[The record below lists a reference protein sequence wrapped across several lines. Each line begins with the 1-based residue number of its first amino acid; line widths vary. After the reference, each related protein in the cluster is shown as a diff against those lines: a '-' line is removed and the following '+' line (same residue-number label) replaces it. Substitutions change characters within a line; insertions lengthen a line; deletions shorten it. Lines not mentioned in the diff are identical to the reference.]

1 MHTSKPLRSKSEAN
15 PLQDAQAL
23 PADNALQS
31 IVENMLNGVAY
42 CRMLFEDGVPS
53 DFIYLYTNRAFH
65 EQTGLGPVS
74 GKRVSEVI
82 PGIRDT
88 DPQLFEIYAR
98 VAASGKPE
106 KFDTFVESLQSWFS
120 FQAYCPKPE
129 HFVAVFDV
137 ITERKELE
145 SRTRLQALVLD
156 QIQEQVAVTDLA
168 GTITYVNRAE
178 AEALGSPKESRLG
191 RHVSVYGDGPEAD
204 ATQGEIV
211 EATRRLGAWSGKV
224 VNYRADGS
232 PMLIDL
238 RTTLVRDQSGRPVA
252 MVGVCNDITER
263 QIFEERLK
271 ASEERYRRLHESMLD
286 AFVLVDMAGRIRD
299 CNPSYRA
306 MLGYSSDELESLTY
320 VDLTPARWH
329 EFEARIV
336 AEQIIPTGHSDVYEK
351 EYIRK
356 DGTVFPVELRTFL
369 LRDKNNRPEAM
380 WAIVRDITERRGI
393 EARMQLAR
401 QIFDSASE
409 AIFVSDLQG
418 NLLDVNAEACR
429 LARYTRDE
437 MLRLRNVDLVTRD
450 EVSRVA
456 RELARCDAGEILEQR
471 WLLRCSDG
479 STIPL
484 DLVVQR
490 LPGDRY
496 LAMGRDLTEKERV
509 LTQLAQA
516 RDESDRANRAKSR
529 FLAAASHD
537 LRQPILAI
545 NLFQN
550 ALSKTDLDAEQRRI
564 ADCLSRS
571 AQSLSDIL
579 TELIEFSRVDSGAT
593 QASLKPFHA
602 EEIFRYIE
610 MEFAP
615 LALARHLRLKFFFPQ
630 KELLLFTDLRLLLN
644 LLRNLIDNA
653 FKYSRTGG
661 VLIGIRRRGNH
672 ALIQVWDTGIGIAP
686 EHLDL
691 IFDEYF
697 QIGNPERDNAKGLG
711 LGLPIAKRLAQAL
724 GSRISCRSRLGKGT
738 VFGFCVQTAETTAR
752 LPRIDQA
759 SMAKPGH
766 FPGPGS
772 GRKSGGTPKATA

>member
-1 MHTSKPLRSKSEAN
+1 
-15 PLQDAQAL
+15 
-23 PADNALQS
+23 
-31 IVENMLNGVAY
+31 MLNGVAY
-42 CRMLFEDGVPS
+42 CRMLFEDGAPS
-53 DFIYLYTNRAFH
+53 DFIYLYTNPAFH
-65 EQTGLGPVS
+65 EQTGLGPVC

-82 PGIRDT
+82 PGIRDA
-88 DPQLFEIYAR
+88 DPQLFEICAR
-98 VAASGKPE
+98 VAVGGKPE
-106 KFDTFVESLQSWFS
+106 IFETFVESLQAWFAV
-120 FQAYCPKPE
+120 QAYSPKPE

-145 SRTRLQALVLD
+145 DRLRLLALVLD
-156 QIQEQVAVTDLA
+156 QIQEQVTVTDLA
-168 GTITYVNRAE
+168 GNVTYVNRTE
-178 AEALGSPKESRLG
+178 VEALASPKENRLG
-191 RHVSVYGDGPEAD
+191 RHVSVYGDGPQAD
-204 ATQGEIV
+204 ATQDEIA
-211 EATRRLGAWSGKV
+211 EATRRFGAWSGKV

-238 RTTLVRDQSGRPVA
+238 RTRLVRDESGRPVA
-252 MVGVCNDITER
+252 MVGVSTDITER
-263 QIFEERLK
+263 QIVEEGLK
-271 ASEERYRRLHESMLD
+271 ASEERYRRLHESMFD
-286 AFVLVDMAGRIRD
+286 AFVLVDMSGRIRD
-299 CNPSYRA
+299 CNPSYEA

-329 EFEARIV
+329 EFEARII
-336 AEQIIPTGHSDVYEK
+336 AEQIIPHGHSAVYEK

-369 LRDKNNRPEAM
+369 LRDKNSQPEAM

-401 QIFDSASE
+401 QIFESASE

-429 LARYTRDE
+429 LAKYTRDE
-437 MLRLRNVDLVTRD
+437 MLRLRNVDLVTR
-450 EVSRVA
+450 EEAPHIA
-456 RELARCDAGEILEQR
+456 RELARCDAGEIVEQR
-471 WLLRCSDG
+471 WLLRSSDG
-479 STIPL
+479 SSSPL

-496 LAMGRDLTEKERV
+496 LAMGRDLTEKEKV

-516 RDESDRANRAKSR
+516 RDESERANRAKSR

-545 NLFQN
+545 NLFQE
-550 ALSKTDLDAEQRRI
+550 ALSKTDLDTEQKRI
-564 ADCLSRS
+564 VDCLSRS

-579 TELIEFSRVDSGAT
+579 TELIEFSRLDSGGA
-593 QASLKPFHA
+593 QPSLKPLRA
-602 EEIFRYIE
+602 EEIFRSIE

-615 LALARHLRLKFFFPQ
+615 LALARRLRLKFFFPE
-630 KELLLFTDLRLLLN
+630 KELLLLTDLRLLLN

-653 FKYSRTGG
+653 FKYARTGG
-661 VLIGIRRRGNH
+661 VLIGVRRRGDH

-686 EHLDL
+686 EHLEL

-738 VFGFCVQTAETTAR
+738 VFGFCVQTAEITAR
-752 LPRIDQA
+752 LRQIDQA
-759 SMAKPGH
+759 SVADAGYVPRPGAGWKPAV
-766 FPGPGS
+766 
-772 GRKSGGTPKATA
+772 TPKATA

>member
-1 MHTSKPLRSKSEAN
+1 MHSSTPFREEAEADFLR
-15 PLQDAQAL
+15 DAEDDSL
-23 PADNALQS
+23 PS

-42 CRMLFEDGVPS
+42 CRMLFEDGAPS
-53 DFIYLYTNRAFH
+53 DFIYLYTNPAFH
-65 EQTGLGPVS
+65 EQTGLGPVC

-82 PGIRDT
+82 PGIRDA
-88 DPQLFEIYAR
+88 DPQLFEICAR
-98 VAASGKPE
+98 VAVGGKPE
-106 KFDTFVESLQSWFS
+106 IFETFVESLQAWFAV
-120 FQAYCPKPE
+120 QAYSPKPE

-145 SRTRLQALVLD
+145 DRLRLLALVLD
-156 QIQEQVAVTDLA
+156 QIQEQVTVTDLA
-168 GTITYVNRAE
+168 GNVTYVNRTE
-178 AEALGSPKESRLG
+178 VEALASPKENRLG
-191 RHVSVYGDGPEAD
+191 RHVSVYGDGPQAD
-204 ATQGEIV
+204 ATQDEIA
-211 EATRRLGAWSGKV
+211 EATRRFGAWSGKV

-238 RTTLVRDQSGRPVA
+238 RTRLVRDESGRPVA
-252 MVGVCNDITER
+252 MVGVSTDITER
-263 QIFEERLK
+263 QIVEEGLK
-271 ASEERYRRLHESMLD
+271 ASEERYRRLHESMFD
-286 AFVLVDMAGRIRD
+286 AFVLVDMSGRIRD
-299 CNPSYRA
+299 CNPSYEA

-329 EFEARIV
+329 EFEARII
-336 AEQIIPTGHSDVYEK
+336 AEQIIPHGHSAVYEK

-369 LRDKNNRPEAM
+369 LRDKNSQPEAM

-401 QIFDSASE
+401 QIFESASE

-429 LARYTRDE
+429 LAKYTRDE
-437 MLRLRNVDLVTRD
+437 MLRLRNVDLVTR
-450 EVSRVA
+450 EEAPHIA
-456 RELARCDAGEILEQR
+456 RELARCDAGEIVEQR
-471 WLLRCSDG
+471 WLLRSSDG
-479 STIPL
+479 SSSPL

-496 LAMGRDLTEKERV
+496 LAMGRDLTEKEKV

-516 RDESDRANRAKSR
+516 RDESERANRAKSR

-545 NLFQN
+545 NLFQE
-550 ALSKTDLDAEQRRI
+550 ALSKTDLDTEQKRI
-564 ADCLSRS
+564 VDCLSRS

-579 TELIEFSRVDSGAT
+579 TELIEFSRLDSGGA
-593 QASLKPFHA
+593 QPSLKPLRA
-602 EEIFRYIE
+602 EEIFRSIE

-615 LALARHLRLKFFFPQ
+615 LALARRLRLKFFFPE
-630 KELLLFTDLRLLLN
+630 KELLLLTDLRLLLN

-653 FKYSRTGG
+653 FKYARTGG
-661 VLIGIRRRGNH
+661 VLIGVRRRGDH

-686 EHLDL
+686 EHLEL

-738 VFGFCVQTAETTAR
+738 VFGFCVQTAEITAR
-752 LPRIDQA
+752 LRQIDQA
-759 SMAKPGH
+759 SVADAGYVPRPGAGWKPAV
-766 FPGPGS
+766 
-772 GRKSGGTPKATA
+772 TPKATA

>member
-1 MHTSKPLRSKSEAN
+1 MHSSTPFREEAEADFLR
-15 PLQDAQAL
+15 DAEDDSL
-23 PADNALQS
+23 PS

-42 CRMLFEDGVPS
+42 CRMLFEDGAPS
-53 DFIYLYTNRAFH
+53 DFIYLYTNPAFH
-65 EQTGLGPVS
+65 EQTGLGPVC

-82 PGIRDT
+82 PGIRDA
-88 DPQLFEIYAR
+88 DPQLFEICAR
-98 VAASGKPE
+98 VAVGGKPE
-106 KFDTFVESLQSWFS
+106 IFETFVESLQAWFAV
-120 FQAYCPKPE
+120 QAYSPKPE

-145 SRTRLQALVLD
+145 DRLRLLALVLD
-156 QIQEQVAVTDLA
+156 QIQEQVTVTDLA
-168 GTITYVNRAE
+168 GNVTYVNRTE
-178 AEALGSPKESRLG
+178 VEALASPKENRLG
-191 RHVSVYGDGPEAD
+191 CHVSVYGDGPQAD
-204 ATQGEIV
+204 ATQDEIA
-211 EATRRLGAWSGKV
+211 EATRRFGAWSGKV

-238 RTTLVRDQSGRPVA
+238 RTRLVRDESGRPVA
-252 MVGVCNDITER
+252 MVGVSTDITER
-263 QIFEERLK
+263 QIVEEGLK
-271 ASEERYRRLHESMLD
+271 ASEERYRRLHESMFD
-286 AFVLVDMAGRIRD
+286 AFVLVDMSGRIRD
-299 CNPSYRA
+299 CNPSYEA

-329 EFEARIV
+329 EFEARII
-336 AEQIIPTGHSDVYEK
+336 AEQIIPHGHSAVYEK

-369 LRDKNNRPEAM
+369 LRDKNSQPEAM

-401 QIFDSASE
+401 QIFESASE

-429 LARYTRDE
+429 LAKYTRDE
-437 MLRLRNVDLVTRD
+437 MLRLRNVDLVTR
-450 EVSRVA
+450 EEAPHIA
-456 RELARCDAGEILEQR
+456 RELARCDAGEIVEQR
-471 WLLRCSDG
+471 WLLRSSDG
-479 STIPL
+479 SSSPL

-496 LAMGRDLTEKERV
+496 LAMGRDLTEKEKV

-516 RDESDRANRAKSR
+516 RDESERANRAKSR

-545 NLFQN
+545 NLFQE
-550 ALSKTDLDAEQRRI
+550 ALSKTDLDTEQKRI
-564 ADCLSRS
+564 VDCLSRS

-579 TELIEFSRVDSGAT
+579 TELIEFSRLDSGGA
-593 QASLKPFHA
+593 QPSLKPLRA
-602 EEIFRYIE
+602 EEIFRSIE

-615 LALARHLRLKFFFPQ
+615 LALARRLRLKFFFPE
-630 KELLLFTDLRLLLN
+630 KELLLLTDLRLLLN

-653 FKYSRTGG
+653 FKYARTGG
-661 VLIGIRRRGNH
+661 VLIGVRRRGDH

-686 EHLDL
+686 EHLEL

-738 VFGFCVQTAETTAR
+738 VFGFCVQTAEITAR
-752 LPRIDQA
+752 LRQIDQA
-759 SMAKPGH
+759 SVADAGYVPRPGAGWKPAV
-766 FPGPGS
+766 
-772 GRKSGGTPKATA
+772 TPKATA